1 MSDQRRDWAR
11 TWAEGAPLDEA
22 VREAVRDAVRE
33 HRLHH
38 RTIAVW
44 EDEQVRLIE
53 GEAILDHDA
62 FLTLFAPVGRSGR
75 EEVEAAR
82 WRRLPTSQPIE
93 VYDDAGEAIEAARQR
108 LVKTGRPGYLLAF
121 EVPRHLVSETHPRV
135 ISDTDRATLEDA
147 LVGRIRVVAEFAREV
162 P

>member
-75 EEVEAAR
+75 EEVEASR
-82 WRRLPTSQPIE
+82 WLKLPDSQPIE
-93 VYDDAGEAIEAARQR
+93 VYDDVGEAIEAARQR
-108 LVKTGRPGYLLAF
+108 LVRTGRPGYLLAF
-121 EVPRHLVSETHPRV
+121 EVPRHLVSENHPRV
-135 ISDTDRATLEDA
+135 ISDTDRDTLEAA